1 MNTAVA
7 ILSEGPTESVG
18 KIFLFEARKEFR
30 SLEGW
35 MLEEGTL
42 KLPLHEVEKGQIQKM
57 YEIMRLMLQAHI
69 DARGNG
75 DVGKGLEV
83 VKEDE
88 GNVEFY
94 THKRLHT
101 CHHQTVFGEVT
112 IKRTGYGGRGKE
124 SIHPKDELLELPE
137 KSFSYELQRRLVKAS
152 VQVPF
157 DEAKERIE
165 ENTGATISKKSV
177 EDVLKEAPCDFDD
190 FYKQKVPPSNVK
202 TGTILVGAIDC
213 KGIPMVK
220 EEEVKP
226 KSRQKKGEK
235 SNKKKMATVAAV
247 FTQEPYHRTPEEVT
261 ESIFEPKLK
270 IVGKE
275 KDRNKPEHK
284 RVWASLI
291 CGKEKVISEVA
302 EEMERRDPKKEKIRV
317 AITDG
322 EKALQSQVK
331 NQMTNTTLI
340 LDLFH
345 VLERLWDAVYVFHQE
360 GSREAKEWVKK
371 HTHNILC
378 GKVSQ
383 VIKGIRQSAT
393 KRGISGN
400 NRKTIEDVTRYFYR
414 NRPHMRY
421 NEYLIQG
428 LPIASGSVEG
438 ACKNLVKDRMERSG
452 MRWTKDMAEAMLKMR
467 AIYLS
472 GDFED
477 YWSFHIQ
484 KDQERLHPKGRWRP
498 LLGVVQK

>member
-1 MNTAVA
+1 
-7 ILSEGPTESVG
+7 
-18 KIFLFEARKEFR
+18 
-30 SLEGW
+30 
-35 MLEEGTL
+35 
-42 KLPLHEVEKGQIQKM
+42 
-57 YEIMRLMLQAHI
+57 
-69 DARGNG
+69 
-75 DVGKGLEV
+75 
-83 VKEDE
+83 
-88 GNVEFY
+88 
-94 THKRLHT
+94 
-101 CHHQTVFGEVT
+101 
-112 IKRTGYGGRGKE
+112 
-124 SIHPKDELLELPE
+124 
-137 KSFSYELQRRLVKAS
+137 
-152 VQVPF
+152 
-157 DEAKERIE
+157 
-165 ENTGATISKKSV
+165 
-177 EDVLKEAPCDFDD
+177 
-190 FYKQKVPPSNVK
+190 
-202 TGTILVGAIDC
+202 
-213 KGIPMVK
+213 
-220 EEEVKP
+220 
-226 KSRQKKGEK
+226 
-235 SNKKKMATVAAV
+235 
-247 FTQEPYHRTPEEVT
+247 
-261 ESIFEPKLK
+261 
-270 IVGKE
+270 
-275 KDRNKPEHK
+275 
-284 RVWASLI
+284 
-291 CGKEKVISEVA
+291 
-302 EEMERRDPKKEKIRV
+302 MERRDPKKEKIKV

-322 EKALQSQVK
+322 ERALQSQVK

-345 VLERLWDAVYVFHQE
+345 VLEKLWDAVYVFHQE

-414 NRPHMRY
+414 NRLYMRY

-452 MRWTKDMAEAMLKMR
+452 MRWTKDMGEAMLKMR